1 MGLWYSIL
9 GMLLLILL
17 VIIGTE
23 GIGLYSFFAIF
34 IPYVAFFIFI
44 IGFIYRVLKW
54 GRSPVPFHIPTV
66 SGQQKSL
73 SWIKADPIDSP
84 YTTGGVVKRLALEI
98 LLFRSLLKNE
108 TVQLEAPQR
117 ILFRTGALLW
127 LGAMAFHWSFLVIFL
142 RHLRFF
148 LEPVPSMVVI
158 LQRVDSIL
166 QNLLPILYIS
176 DVIILIALSYLLLRR
191 IIYPQVKY
199 ISLPSD
205 YFVLLMIVGIVLSG
219 VLMRLIFKV
228 DLVQVKEWV
237 MAMLSFRPMPPKGV
251 NLIFYIHLFFVSL
264 LVAYFPLS
272 KLMHMP
278 GIFLSP
284 TKNLRNTSR
293 NDRHPNP
300 WSHPVKV
307 HTYEEY
313 EEEFRESMKEVGLP
327 VEHQGRGGES

>member
-1 MGLWYSIL
+1 MGIWYSIS
-9 GMLLLILL
+9 GIVLLILL
-17 VIIGTE
+17 VVIGIE
-23 GIGLYSFFAIF
+23 GIGLYSLFAIF
-34 IPYVAFFIFI
+34 IPYLAVLLFVV
-44 IGFIYRVLKW
+44 GFVYRVLKW
-54 GRSPVPFHIPTV
+54 ASSPVPFHIPTV

-73 SWIKADPIDSP
+73 SWIKSDNINSP

-108 TVQLEAPQR
+108 KVELEAPQR
-117 ILFRTGALLW
+117 ILFRTSTLLW
-127 LGAMAFHWSFLVIFL
+127 LGAMAFHWSLLVIL
-142 RHLRFF
+142 VRHLRFF
-148 LEPVPSMVVI
+148 LEPVPSVVVV
-158 LQRVDSIL
+158 LQRVDSIF

-176 DVIILIALSYLLLRR
+176 DVIILVALGYLFIRR

-205 YFVLLMIVGIVLSG
+205 YFVLLAIGGIAISG
-219 VLMRLIFKV
+219 VLMRLIYKV

-237 MAMLSFRPMPPKGV
+237 MAMLGFHPMPPKGV
-251 NLIFYIHLFFVSL
+251 NLIFYVHLFFVSL
-264 LVAYFPLS
+264 FVAYFPLS

-293 NDRHPNP
+293 NDRHINP
-300 WSHPVKV
+300 WDHPVKV

-313 EEEFRESMKEVGLP
+313 EDEFRDPMIEVGLP
-327 VEHQGRGGES
+327 VEKG

>member
-1 MGLWYSIL
+1 MGLWYAISGI
-9 GMLLLILL
+9 LLLILL
-17 VIIGTE
+17 VVIGIE

-34 IPYVAFFIFI
+34 IPYLAIFLFVA
-44 IGFIYRVLKW
+44 GFIYRVLKW
-54 GRSPVPFHIPTV
+54 ASSPVPFHIPTV

-73 SWIKADPIDSP
+73 SWIKADNINSP
-84 YTTGGVVKRLALEI
+84 NTTWGVVKRLTLEI

-108 TVQLEAPQR
+108 KVELEAPQR
-117 ILFRTGALLW
+117 ILFRTSTLLW
-127 LGAMAFHWSFLVIFL
+127 LGALVFHWSLLVILL

-148 LEPVPSMVVI
+148 LEPVPTAVVI
-158 LQRVDSIL
+158 LQRVDSIF

-176 DVIILIALSYLLLRR
+176 GIIILIALTYLLLRR
-191 IIYPQVKY
+191 VIYPQVKY

-205 YFVLLMIVGIVLSG
+205 YFVLLTIAVIALSG
-219 VLMRLIFKV
+219 VLMRLIYKV

-237 MAMLSFRPMPPKGV
+237 MAMLHFRPMSPKGV
-251 NLIFYIHLFFVSL
+251 NLLFYIHLFFVSL
-264 LVAYFPLS
+264 LIAYFPVS

-293 NDRHPNP
+293 NDRHLNP
-300 WSHPVKV
+300 WDHPVKV

-313 EEEFRESMKEVGLP
+313 EEEFREPMKEVGLP
-327 VEHQGRGGES
+327 VDKG

>member
-1 MGLWYSIL
+1 MGLWYSIS
-9 GMLLLILL
+9 GIVLLILL
-17 VIIGTE
+17 VVIGIE
-23 GIGLYSFFAIF
+23 GIGLYSFFGIF
-34 IPYVAFFIFI
+34 IPYVAVLLFVV
-44 IGFIYRVLKW
+44 GFIYRVLKW
-54 GRSPVPFHIPTV
+54 ASSPVPFHISTV

-73 SWIKADPIDSP
+73 PWIKADNIDSP

-108 TVQLEAPQR
+108 KVELQAPQR
-117 ILFRTGALLW
+117 IFFRTSTLLW
-127 LGAMAFHWSFLVIFL
+127 LGAVAFHWSLLVIVV

-148 LEPVPSMVVI
+148 LEPVPSAVVV

-176 DVIILIALSYLLLRR
+176 DVIILIALGYLFIRR
-191 IIYPQVKY
+191 VTAPQVRY
-199 ISLPSD
+199 ISIPSD
-205 YFVLLMIVGIVLSG
+205 YFVLLVIGGVAISG
-219 VLMRLIFKV
+219 VLMRLVYKV

-237 MAMLSFRPMPPKGV
+237 MAMLRFSPLPPKGI
-251 NLIFYIHLFFVSL
+251 NLIFYVHLFFVSL
-264 LVAYFPLS
+264 LVAYFPVS

-293 NDRHPNP
+293 NNRHINP
-300 WSHPVKV
+300 WDHPVKV

-313 EEEFRESMKEVGLP
+313 EDEFRDPMKEVGLP
-327 VEHQGRGGES
+327 VEKG

>member
-9 GMLLLILL
+9 GVLVLLLFVL
-17 VIIGTE
+17 IGVG
-23 GIGLYSFFAIF
+23 GIGLYSVFSIF
-34 IPYVAFFIFI
+34 ISYMAVLLFVV
-44 IGFIYRVLKW
+44 GFIYRVLKW
-54 GRSPVPFHIPTV
+54 ASSPVPFHIPTV

-73 SWIKADPIDSP
+73 PWIKADSIDSP
-84 YTTGGVVKRLALEI
+84 STTGGVVKRLALDI

-108 TVQLEAPQR
+108 KVELEAPHR
-117 ILFRTGALLW
+117 LLFRTSTLLW

-148 LEPVPSMVVI
+148 LEPVPSVLVI
-158 LQRVDSIL
+158 LQRLDSIL
-166 QNLLPILYIS
+166 QGLLPIIYIS
-176 DVIILIALSYLLLRR
+176 DIILLTALAYLFFRR
-191 IIYPQVKY
+191 VIYPQVRY

-205 YFVLLMIVGIVLSG
+205 YFVLLGIAGIVISG
-219 VLMRLIFKV
+219 ILMRLIYKV

-237 MAMLSFRPMPPKGV
+237 MAMIRFRPVPPKGV
-251 NLIFYIHLFFVSL
+251 NLLFYIHLFFVSL

-293 NDRHPNP
+293 NDRHINP
-300 WSHPVKV
+300 WDHPVKV
-307 HTYEEY
+307 HSYDEY
-313 EEEFRESMKEVGLP
+313 EDEFRDAMKEVGLP
-327 VEHQGRGGES
+327 VDKE